1 MLFHLL
7 HYLTDLAAH
16 TAPDSDALT
25 LLRNLTGTVY
35 GTAHL
40 VRLLRRPGRRRDVRV
55 VEPGMTFI
63 TPGVAAAGIK
73 ATGSVASALI
83 GRYRPTGVPRL
94 GSNEDRAEAYR
105 RLLDAS
111 ARSFGYAY
119 QFAHLR
125 REAGRAADKVLLG
138 QVPQAWELSSELI
151 GALQGVRLCG
161 SVHVIATAETLVAAT
176 GDLDLNERNA
186 DRFQQQAEAVVAA
199 RDAFL
204 DVCREDLAYTAR
216 WWQVR
221 RRIKEHRFLRKQAE
235 R

>member
-1 MLFHLL
+1 MD
-7 HYLTDLAAH
+7 LTAR
-16 TAPDSDALT
+16 P
-25 LLRNLTGTVY
+25 VQ
-35 GTAHL
+35 
-40 VRLLRRPGRRRDVRV
+40 LLRRPGRRRSRQV

-73 ATGSVASALI
+73 ATGSVTSALI

-94 GSNEDRAEAYR
+94 GSKEDRAQAYQ

-111 ARSFGYAY
+111 ARSFGYAF

-125 REAGRAADKVLLG
+125 REAKRAADKVLMG
-138 QVPQAWELSSELI
+138 QLPQVWELSAELI

-161 SVHVIATAETLVAAT
+161 SVHVIAAAETFVAAI
-176 GDLDLNERNA
+176 GDLNLNEKRA
-186 DRFQQQAEAVVAA
+186 DRFQRQTDTVVAA

-204 DVCREDLAYTAR
+204 DICREDLAYTAR

-221 RRIKEHRFLRKQAE
+221 RRIKERRFLREQASH
-235 R
+235 

>member
-7 HYLTDLAAH
+7 HYLTDLAA
-16 TAPDSDALT
+16 APDSDALT
-25 LLRNLTGTVY
+25 LLRNLTSTAY

-40 VRLLRRPGRRRDVRV
+40 VRLLRRPGQRRDRRV

-63 TPGVAAAGIK
+63 TPGMAAAGIK

-125 REAGRAADKVLLG
+125 REAGRAANKVLLG
-138 QVPQAWELSSELI
+138 QLPQAWELSSELI

-161 SVHVIATAETLVAAT
+161 SVHVIAAAETLVAAT
-176 GDLDLNERNA
+176 GDLDLNEKSA
-186 DRFQQQAEAVVAA
+186 DRFQQADAVVAA
-199 RDAFL
+199 QDAFL

-221 RRIKEHRFLRKQAE
+221 RRIKDRRFLREQAE

>member
-1 MLFHLL
+1 M
-7 HYLTDLAAH
+7 
-16 TAPDSDALT
+16 APDGDALA
-25 LLRNLTGTVY
+25 LLRSLTGTAH

-40 VRLLRRPGRRRDVRV
+40 VRLLRRTGQRRGRWV

-63 TPGVAAAGIK
+63 TPGMAAAGIK

-125 REAGRAADKVLLG
+125 REAGRAANKVLLG
-138 QVPQAWELSSELI
+138 QLPQAWELSSELI

-161 SVHVIATAETLVAAT
+161 SVHVIAAAETLVAAT
-176 GDLDLNERNA
+176 GNLDLNEKNV
-186 DRFQQQAEAVVAA
+186 DRSQQAEAVVAA

-204 DVCREDLAYTAR
+204 DVCREDLAYSAR

-221 RRIKEHRFLRKQAE
+221 RRIKERRFLREQTD

>member
-7 HYLTDLAAH
+7 HYLTDLTAH
-16 TAPDSDALT
+16 AAPDGEALT
-25 LLRNLTGTVY
+25 LLRSLTGTAY
-35 GTAHL
+35 GTARL
-40 VRLLRRPGRRRDVRV
+40 VRLLRRPGRHRDFRV

-63 TPGVAAAGIK
+63 TPGMAAAGIK

-125 REAGRAADKVLLG
+125 REAGRAANKVLLG
-138 QVPQAWELSSELI
+138 QLPQAWELI

-161 SVHVIATAETLVAAT
+161 SLHVIAAAETLVAAT

-221 RRIKEHRFLRKQAE
+221 RRIKERRFLREQAE